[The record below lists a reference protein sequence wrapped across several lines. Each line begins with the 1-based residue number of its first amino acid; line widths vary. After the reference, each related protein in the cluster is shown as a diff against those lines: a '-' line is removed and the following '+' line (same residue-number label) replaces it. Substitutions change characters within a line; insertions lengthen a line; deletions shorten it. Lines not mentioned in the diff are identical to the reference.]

1 MANWFKRLFSC
12 HQWERVQRMA
22 AEGELITVM
31 RRSGVVVGTRA
42 NEGWAVLEKCALCN
56 VERAYFEE
64 VSGERTEI
72 SVHFFTEK
80 HATQ

>member
-1 MANWFKRLFSC
+1 
-12 HQWERVQRMA
+12 
-22 AEGELITVM
+22 M